1 MDYPW
6 HYSRKVEMTYPS
18 NFKLFYE
25 NDIRSVPA
33 LIYKEANAKM
43 IDVNPNSNG
52 THWQISLRP
61 VESWV
66 SRSLVLIPWIYLS
79 I

>member
-1 MDYPW
+1 MDYLR

-25 NDIRSVPA
+25 NDIRSVPT

-52 THWQISLRP
+52 THWEISLRP

-66 SRSLVLIPWIYLS
+66 SRRILG
-79 I
+79 